1 MQSVCEFS
9 KSLLAVAGFF
19 FPPVCFSKTKYW
31 RGKREILLSVNLPK
45 NQDFFSLFLIAF
57 FVSVREEAQDP
68 QLEKS

>member
-9 KSLLAVAGFF
+9 KSPLAVAGFF
-19 FPPVCFSKTKYW
+19 SLPFAFL
-31 RGKREILLSVNLPK
+31 RQNIGGKKRNPAFCKSAK
-45 NQDFFSLFLIAF
+45 NQDSFSLFLIAF